1 MKKKFIA
8 LVCSVIMVLGFSS
21 TALAAEEND
30 LVGFVNVQFVLQNYP
45 GVKDILQQI
54 SEEKAH
60 LQSQYNEQA
69 QNLSD
74 VEKKDLNNNLN
85 KEFAEFEK
93 SKMSPVQANIQKAIA
108 KAAKKNGITSVVNSN
123 SMLFGGKDLTEEVVK
138 ELQN

>member
-123 SMLFGGKDLTEEVVK
+123 SMLFGGKDLTEEEVK

>member
-45 GVKDILQQI
+45 SVKDILQQI
-54 SEEKAH
+54 SDEKAH